1 MQAAVMTGH
10 GGPEVLEVRKEVPDP
25 EPRRGEVLVE
35 VGAAGV
41 NMTDIWTRRGAYGR
55 PGDPD
60 AVAGWR
66 GEAIDV
72 PRIQGGDVAGRIVD
86 VGPGTDRGLIGARV
100 VLDPARYADREL
112 VGVMGSEFDGGF
124 AEYVAVA
131 AQHAHEVGDSQLSDT
146 QLACLPIAYG
156 TAMGMLERVGLTEGE
171 TVLVTGASGGVG
183 MAVIDLASARAA
195 RVIALT
201 SSGHEAIV
209 RQAGADEVVL
219 RDDGG
224 LPDASVDVVVDVV
237 GGSGLGD
244 RLELLRPDG
253 RMVVC
258 GAVAGP
264 VVQLDLRRLYLQRRR
279 LIGSTMHTHDQ
290 FRRLVE
296 AARRGDIDPRIT
308 RTLPLAEIHRAQ
320 DELLGGEISGKI
332 VLVPGG

>member
-1 MQAAVMTGH
+1 MQAAVMTRH
-10 GGPEVLEVRKEVPDP
+10 GGPEVLEVRDDVPVP
-25 EPRRGEVLVE
+25 EPGRGEVLVA
-35 VGAAGV
+35 VGAAAV
-41 NMTDIWTRRGAYGR
+41 NMTDVWTRKGAYGR
-55 PGDPD
+55 PGDPG

-72 PRIQGGDVAGRIVD
+72 PRIQGGDVVGRVVD
-86 VGPGTDRGLIGARV
+86 VGPGTDRDLIGARV
-100 VLDPARYADREL
+100 VLDPARYAGPEL

-131 AQHAHEVGDSQLSDT
+131 AEHAHEVGASPLSDE

-156 TAMGMLERVGLTEGE
+156 TAMGMLERAGLTEGE

-183 MAVIDLASARAA
+183 MATIDLASARSA

-201 SSGHEAIV
+201 SSGHEEIV
-209 RQAGADEVVL
+209 RQAGAHDIVL
-219 RDDGG
+219 RDGG
-224 LPDASVDVVVDVV
+224 DLQGVSVDVVVDVV
-237 GGSGLGD
+237 GGPDLGD

-253 RMVVC
+253 RMVIC

-264 VVQLDLRRLYLQRRR
+264 VVQLDLRRLYLERRR
-279 LIGSTMHTHDQ
+279 LIGSTMHTHEQ

-296 AARRGDIDPRIT
+296 AARRGDIGPRIA
-308 RTLPLAEIHRAQ
+308 RTLPLTEIHRAQ

-332 VLVPGG
+332 VLVPRG